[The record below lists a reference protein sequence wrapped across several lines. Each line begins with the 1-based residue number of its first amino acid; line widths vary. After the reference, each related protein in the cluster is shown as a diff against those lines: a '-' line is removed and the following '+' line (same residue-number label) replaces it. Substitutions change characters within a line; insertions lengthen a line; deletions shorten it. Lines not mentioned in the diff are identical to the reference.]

1 MIDSLDAASDRAIA
15 TLRDQGRAALA
26 DLFVEHRDR
35 LRRMVEVRLDRRAA
49 GRIDP
54 SDVLQET
61 FIEASSRLRDY
72 LDDPPMS
79 PFLWLRFLTSQR
91 LMACHRQHLGVQKR
105 AAERE
110 VSLHRPFAA
119 PTDSL
124 TLSRQLV
131 DRLTSPSLA
140 ASRKEMYTHLQEV
153 IDGMDSLDREI
164 LSLRHYEEL
173 TNREAAEELGI
184 SEAAA
189 SKRYVRALQRLRSAL
204 LTLPGFE
211 DGELGR

>member
-1 MIDSLDAASDRAIA
+1 MFDSLDTSHDRAIA
-15 TLRDQGRAALA
+15 TLRDRGGAALA

-49 GRIDP
+49 GRVDP

-61 FIEASSRLRDY
+61 FIEASNRLGDY
-72 LDDPPMS
+72 LDDPPMP

-91 LMACHRQHLGVQKR
+91 LMAVHRQHLGVQKR

-110 VSLHRPFAA
+110 VSLHQPFAA
-119 PTDSL
+119 PTDSF

-140 ASRKEMYTHLQEV
+140 ALRNEMYVFLEEFV
-153 IDGMDSLDREI
+153 DGMDPLDREI

-173 TNREAAEELGI
+173 TNREAACELGI

-211 DGELGR
+211 EAEQEP

>member
-1 MIDSLDAASDRAIA
+1 MIDSHNADSDHAIA
-15 TLRDQGRAALA
+15 TLRQQGRSALA

-49 GRIDP
+49 GRVDP

-61 FIEASSRLRDY
+61 FIEASSRLGDY
-72 LDDPPMS
+72 LDDPPMP

-91 LMACHRQHLGVQKR
+91 LMAIHRRHLGVQKR

-110 VSLHRPFAA
+110 ISLQQPFAA
-119 PTDSL
+119 PTDSF
-124 TLSRQLV
+124 TLSRQLA

-140 ASRKEMYTHLQEV
+140 ALRNEIYVFLQEV
-153 IDGMDSLDREI
+153 VDSMDPLDREI

-173 TNREAAEELGI
+173 TNREAACELGI
-184 SEAAA
+184 SEPAA
-189 SKRYVRALQRLRSAL
+189 SKRYVRALQRLREAL
-204 LTLPGFE
+204 LTVPGFE
-211 DGELGR
+211 QGEPTL

>member
-1 MIDSLDAASDRAIA
+1 
-15 TLRDQGRAALA
+15 
-26 DLFVEHRDR
+26 
-35 LRRMVEVRLDRRAA
+35 MVEVRLDRRAA
-49 GRIDP
+49 GRVDP
-54 SDVLQET
+54 SD
-61 FIEASSRLRDY
+61 IEASCRLGDY

-91 LMACHRQHLGVQKR
+91 LMAIHRQHLGVQKR

-110 VSLHRPFAA
+110 VSLHRPFNA

-124 TLSRQLV
+124 TLSCDLV

-140 ASRKEMYTHLQEV
+140 ALRNEMYACVQEF
-153 IDGMDSLDREI
+153 IDSMEPLDREI

-173 TNREAAEELGI
+173 TNREAAGELGI
-184 SEAAA
+184 TEAAA

-211 DGELGR
+211 DLEYGP